1 MDEKKRDMILNGNMR
16 RVLIKLALPIMLSN
30 LIQTVYNIT
39 DTYFVSGLGDTE
51 VAATGF
57 VWNLVFLVISL
68 GLGFSVAGRSM
79 ISQYVGARD
88 EEKARQAEGQL
99 FSFMALIGLVISIL
113 FYIAAPFILKLM
125 GADGDLYR
133 YSLSYMRI
141 IMIGMPFSYL
151 YFAFNSIKN
160 ARGDMVTPMIISAV
174 SVVIN
179 IILDPIF
186 IFDWGLGLGV
196 AGAAIATT
204 ISRSLMAVTVI
215 LMVGFRKLGIIIRWK
230 DLIFHKE
237 TIKKIVGIGLPASLG
252 QASAAIGFTIMTAMV
267 KSFGELTLT
276 AFVIGSRINGLVLMP
291 LMGIGWSLTTVA
303 GQNLGADKLDR
314 VKTGFKTSIAYS
326 LLFSLI
332 GGVLMALLA
341 PNIVG
346 IFTDNPI
353 VIEQGTAMLYIIT
366 LSLPL
371 MGVFQSFIGLYQGT
385 GHTKFSSL
393 MMIGRLWV
401 LRIPM
406 IIVLRNFTNLH
417 EQSVWYAIFLSNVVI
432 CIVGLIGYLHGFWK
446 KKTV

>member
-1 MDEKKRDMILNGNMR
+1 MDEKKRDMILNGSMR
-16 RVLIKLALPIMLSN
+16 RVLIKLAIPIMLSN

-79 ISQYVGARD
+79 ISQYVGAED
-88 EEKARQAEGQL
+88 EEKARQTEGQL
-99 FSFMALIGLVISIL
+99 FSFMSVAGLVLSIL
-113 FYIAAPFILKLM
+113 FYIAAPGILKLM
-125 GADGDLYR
+125 GADGDLYKF
-133 YSLSYMRI
+133 SLVYMRI
-141 IMIGMPFSYL
+141 IMLGMPFSYL

-160 ARGDMVTPMIISAV
+160 ARGDMVTPMVISAI
-174 SVVIN
+174 SVALN

-204 ISRSLMAVTVI
+204 ISRSMTAVAVI
-215 LMVGFRKLGIIIRWK
+215 LLTSSGKLGIKIRWK

-237 TIKKIVGIGLPASLG
+237 TIKKIIGIGFPASLG
-252 QASAAIGFTIMTAMV
+252 QASSAIGFTIMTAMV

-291 LMGIGWSLTTVA
+291 LLGIGWSLTTVA

-314 VKTGFKTSIAYS
+314 VKSGFKTSIAYS
-326 LLFSLI
+326 ILFSLI
-332 GGVLMALLA
+332 GGIIMALLA

-346 IFTDNPI
+346 VFTDNPL
-353 VIEQGTAMLYIIT
+353 VIEQGTAFIYIIT

-371 MGVFQSFIGLYQGT
+371 MGIFQTLIGLYQGT

-406 IIVLRNFTNLH
+406 IIVLKSFTNLE
-417 EQSVWYAIFLSNVVI
+417 EQSIWYAIFLSNAVI
-432 CIVGLIGYLHGFWK
+432 CIFGFIGYLQGFWK

>member
-1 MDEKKRDMILNGNMR
+1 MDEKKRDLILNGDMR
-16 RVLIKLALPIMLSN
+16 KVLIKLALPIMLNN

-68 GLGFSVAGRSM
+68 GLGLSVAGRSM
-79 ISQYVGARD
+79 ISQYVGAHD

-99 FSFMALIGLVISIL
+99 FSFMSGIGLGLSLI
-113 FYIAAPFILKLM
+113 FYFLAPYILKLM
-125 GADGDLYR
+125 GADGELYT
-133 YSLSYMRI
+133 YSLTYMRI
-141 IMIGMPFSYL
+141 IMLGMPFSYL

-179 IILDPIF
+179 IILDPIC
-186 IFDWGLGLGV
+186 IFDWGFGWGV

-204 ISRSLMAVTVI
+204 FSRSLIAISVI
-215 LMVGFRKLGIIIRWK
+215 LLVAFGKLGIKIAWK

-237 TIKKIVGIGLPASLG
+237 TIKKILSIGLPASFG
-252 QASAAIGFTIMTAMV
+252 QATAAIGFTIMTVLV
-267 KSFGELTLT
+267 KSFGENTLT
-276 AFVIGSRINGLVLMP
+276 AFVIGSRVNGVVLMP
-291 LMGIGWSLTTVA
+291 LMGIGWALTTVA
-303 GQNLGADKLDR
+303 GQNLGADKIDR
-314 VKTGFKTSIAYS
+314 VKSGFKWSIIYS
-326 LLFSLI
+326 MLFSLV
-332 GGVLMALLA
+332 GGVAMAVFA
-341 PNIVG
+341 KGIIS
-346 IFTDNPI
+346 IFTDNAV
-353 VIEQGTAMLYIIT
+353 VIEQGTFFLYMIT

-371 MGVFQSFIGLYQGT
+371 MGIFQSLIGVYQGT
-385 GHTKFSSL
+385 GHTKFSSV

-406 IIVLRNFTNLH
+406 ILLMKNFTGLA
-417 EQSVWYAIFLSNVVI
+417 EKSVWYAIIFSNIII
-432 CIVGLIGYLHGFWK
+432 CTFGLIGYFHGFWK